1 VPRHKYPEL
10 TRSCREA
17 FVELA
22 SPQAATAL
30 KRRIDSFGADQ
41 QYVKKHTCIYSRPDY
56 NPFKTSPKDAPQRNK
71 VVAPGAYNNGPAFQS
86 QGGFRGG
93 RGGYNRGG
101 MNNMNTG
108 MNMNGMGRGNFNNP
122 QMNMMGGFNGGG
134 MGGNFNNNMMGGF
147 NNAMGGFNNRG
158 GMMGNNMR
166 GGFQNNRGRGGMMMP
181 NMNMGMN
188 NMGNMGMNNMSGMNN
203 MGAMGAMGMGNMNMG
218 KYETCQTNSSCSH
231 VTGGFSNNT
240 QGGHFNPGFFGNGGA
255 ANGTSSGGGSMSPT
269 GNPHG
274 AKRPRPE

>member
-1 VPRHKYPEL
+1 
-10 TRSCREA
+10 
-17 FVELA
+17 
-22 SPQAATAL
+22 
-30 KRRIDSFGADQ
+30 
-41 QYVKKHTCIYSRPDY
+41 
-56 NPFKTSPKDAPQRNK
+56 
-71 VVAPGAYNNGPAFQS
+71 
-86 QGGFRGG
+86 
-93 RGGYNRGG
+93 
-101 MNNMNTG
+101 
-108 MNMNGMGRGNFNNP
+108 MGRGNFNNP

-218 KYETCQTNSSCSH
+218 KYENVSNKQLMLTCNRRFQQQYARRTLQPRLLRQRRCSKWYIIGWWQH
-231 VTGGFSNNT
+231 VAYW
-240 QGGHFNPGFFGNGGA
+240 QPA
-255 ANGTSSGGGSMSPT
+255 
-269 GNPHG
+269 
-274 AKRPRPE
+274 RC

>member
-1 VPRHKYPEL
+1 VPRCISPDL
-10 TRSCREA
+10 TVICREA

-122 QMNMMGGFNGGG
+122 QMNMMGGFN
-134 MGGNFNNNMMGGF
+134 
-147 NNAMGGFNNRG
+147 NAMGGFNNRG

-231 VTGGFSNNT
+231 VAGGFSNNT